1 MRRIFYNGFF
11 TTFDAQISKAEAIY
25 VEDGLIRAIGSKEE
39 VELQWGRADVERIDL
54 QGGYVYPGLVDN
66 HLHLAMYG
74 MKLSMLDFSNVTSK
88 DEMLH
93 LIEKQVKVTPI
104 GQWVLGLNWDENRFA
119 DRAIPTIEE
128 LDRIAPHHP
137 VFLTRVD
144 YHTYFANRK
153 AFELAG
159 VHEGQLDPSN
169 GAYGRDQHGRFT
181 GLIHENAYIPFH
193 EAQPKPTYHDLKEYV
208 RKAMADA
215 LRCGITAVH
224 TDDVRNIGTISDT
237 LQIYHELVQEGY
249 YLRSHHLIDHGSL
262 DELQAVNLSYH
273 AGDEWV
279 RIGACKLFA
288 DGSMGGRTAYLSE
301 PYSDDPANVG
311 LPIHT
316 QHNMEQIVL
325 RARQLGVPVAVH
337 AIGDAAAEM
346 VIQSVERYPLEQY
359 LPKPARD
366 RLIHAQVMR
375 PDLIERLKSLSI
387 AIDIQPRF
395 VASDFP
401 WVIERIGHQRGAY
414 AYAWKTL
421 LNAGLICGGGSDA
434 PIEPIDP
441 RLGIHAAI
449 TRRAPSEQHE
459 GYFPEQKLTPMEAIR
474 LFTLGAAYT
483 AGEEKERGSISIGK
497 FADLSVFDRPLHENP
512 EQILQANTLF
522 TITNGVI
529 AYSR

>member
-1 MRRIFYNGFF
+1 
-11 TTFDAQISKAEAIY
+11 
-25 VEDGLIRAIGSKEE
+25 
-39 VELQWGRADVERIDL
+39 
-54 QGGYVYPGLVDN
+54 
-66 HLHLAMYG
+66 
-74 MKLSMLDFSNVTSK
+74 
-88 DEMLH
+88 
-93 LIEKQVKVTPI
+93 
-104 GQWVLGLNWDENRFA
+104 
-119 DRAIPTIEE
+119 
-128 LDRIAPHHP
+128 
-137 VFLTRVD
+137 
-144 YHTYFANRK
+144 
-153 AFELAG
+153 
-159 VHEGQLDPSN
+159 
-169 GAYGRDQHGRFT
+169 
-181 GLIHENAYIPFH
+181 
-193 EAQPKPTYHDLKEYV
+193 
-208 RKAMADA
+208 
-215 LRCGITAVH
+215 
-224 TDDVRNIGTISDT
+224 
-237 LQIYHELVQEGY
+237 
-249 YLRSHHLIDHGSL
+249 
-262 DELQAVNLSYH
+262 
-273 AGDEWV
+273 
-279 RIGACKLFA
+279 
-288 DGSMGGRTAYLSE
+288 
-301 PYSDDPANVG
+301 
-311 LPIHT
+311 
-316 QHNMEQIVL
+316 
-325 RARQLGVPVAVH
+325 
-337 AIGDAAAEM
+337 
-346 VIQSVERYPLEQY
+346 
-359 LPKPARD
+359 
-366 RLIHAQVMR
+366 MR